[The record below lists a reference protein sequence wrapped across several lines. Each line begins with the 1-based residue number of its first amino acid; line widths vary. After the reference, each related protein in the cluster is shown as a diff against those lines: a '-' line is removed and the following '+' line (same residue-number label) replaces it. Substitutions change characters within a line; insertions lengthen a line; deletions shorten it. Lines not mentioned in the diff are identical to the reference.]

1 MFILVIIFG
10 FIQICGQASH
20 PVRKQAIQDFVYE
33 EGFFSY
39 CVFSS
44 EVVKA
49 TEAFCLFHFPCFFNS
64 FCLDCRVFLVFSNT
78 RSLIILAGI

>member
-20 PVRKQAIQDFVYE
+20 PLRKQAIPDFVYE

-39 CVFSS
+39 CVFGS

-49 TEAFCLFHFPCFFNS
+49 AEVFGLFHFP